1 VQQIAK
7 DPYVFD
13 FFDLIDR
20 AAERDL
26 EQALMDRIVDT
37 IPAGKRFRVR
47 RTVGTFRR
55 RPSGS

>member
-20 AAERDL
+20 AAERHL

-37 IPAGKRFRVR
+37 IRQLGSSFAF
-47 RTVGTFRR
+47 VGR
-55 RPSGS
+55 